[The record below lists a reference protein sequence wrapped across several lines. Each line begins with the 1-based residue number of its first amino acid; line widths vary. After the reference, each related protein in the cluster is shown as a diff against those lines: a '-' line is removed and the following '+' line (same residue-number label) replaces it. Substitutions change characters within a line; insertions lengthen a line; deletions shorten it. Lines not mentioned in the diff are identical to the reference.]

1 MFCPNCRNQVVDGAE
16 FCPNCGTNLKQIQNQ
31 MQQPVQ
37 QQPVYNNQP
46 QNNYQQPVQQQPMN
60 NETPQNVK
68 YCPKCGNKVDQSA
81 TTCFMCGN
89 NF

>member
-1 MFCPNCRNQVVDGAE
+1 MNNPQ
-16 FCPNCGTNLKQIQNQ
+16 QN
-31 MQQPVQ
+31 
-37 QQPVYNNQP
+37 YNQP